1 MVKKA
6 RKVVKKVTKVAKS
19 KKVAR
24 RSMKKSAPKAS
35 KMPPVLGTVTH
46 YYDHIGVGVLE
57 LKSPLSV
64 GERIL
69 LKRGNQE
76 FTQIV
81 ESLQIDHESVPK
93 AKKGED
99 VGLKLKESIK
109 EGALVYRA

>member
-1 MVKKA
+1 MVKKV
-6 RKVVKKVTKVAKS
+6 RKVAKV

-24 RSMKKSAPKAS
+24 KSVKKSVPK
-35 KMPPVLGTVTH
+35 KMPSVLGKVTH

-64 GERIL
+64 GEKIL
-69 LKRGNQE
+69 LRRGKQE

-81 ESLQIDHESVPK
+81 ESLQIDHESVSK
-93 AKKGED
+93 ARRGED

>member
-1 MVKKA
+1 
-6 RKVVKKVTKVAKS
+6 
-19 KKVAR
+19 
-24 RSMKKSAPKAS
+24 
-35 KMPPVLGTVTH
+35 MPPVLGKVTH
-46 YYDHIGVGVLE
+46 YYDRIGVGVLE

-69 LKRGNQE
+69 LKRGKQE

-81 ESLQIDHESVPK
+81 ESLHIDHESVPK